1 MVARTVDTSPVHPCL
16 PIAMLLILAALLSTA
31 CGGPEG
37 EHHVATEPP
46 PTKALSVTQSAS
58 ATAPA
63 TISSPHPHGRIAF
76 SRTGGSSDEIYV
88 VEVLSSDLQ
97 ALATEGSFNQWP
109 AWSPD
114 ANKIAY
120 ASDLDGDRGMF
131 DLHVQ
136 EVGTAA
142 IRRLTSNPATWE
154 IQPSWSPDGS
164 QIAFTL
170 VTFDGPRDSDICL
183 VDTNG
188 DRTANLTE
196 SMALE
201 ESPVWSPSGAQ
212 IAYVSRP
219 DSAHDEYGLFVMLA
233 DGSHQQLIARDV
245 ADGGLT
251 WSPDGAWIAFAPSA
265 SGVPTIAIVRPD
277 GSETRSIPIHDV
289 QRANSPA
296 WSPDGA
302 WIAFAGVQSGESG
315 IFAVSIDASAVV
327 RLTANP
333 LPGWDGSPAWA
344 PQP

>member
-1 MVARTVDTSPVHPCL
+1 
-16 PIAMLLILAALLSTA
+16 
-31 CGGPEG
+31 
-37 EHHVATEPP
+37 
-46 PTKALSVTQSAS
+46 
-58 ATAPA
+58 
-63 TISSPHPHGRIAF
+63 
-76 SRTGGSSDEIYV
+76 

-131 DLHVQ
+131 DLYVA
-136 EVGTAA
+136 EVGTTAM
-142 IRRLTSNPATWE
+142 RRLTSNPATWE
-154 IQPSWSPDGS
+154 IQPSWSPDGMH
-164 QIAFTL
+164 IAFTL
-170 VTFDGPRDSDICL
+170 VTFDGSRNSDIYL
-183 VDTNG
+183 IDTNG

-201 ESPVWSPSGAQ
+201 ESPVWSPSGAR

-219 DSAHDEYGLFVMLA
+219 DSAQDQYELFVMLA

-245 ADGGLT
+245 ADSGLT
-251 WSPDGAWIAFAPSA
+251 WSPDGRWIAFAPSG
-265 SGVPTIAIVRPD
+265 SDVPTIAIVRPD
-277 GSETRSIPIHDV
+277 GSETRSIPIPDV
-289 QRANSPA
+289 ERASSPA

-315 IFAVSIDASAVV
+315 IFAVSINGSAVV
-327 RLTANP
+327 RLTSNP